1 MARIVPKLNLNKTPE
16 LVDNNSLIFAKNIR
30 FNANGLS
37 SDFGF
42 DEVLDLHEEIVG
54 VIPYNT
60 SFYIFTSS
68 NTIHHYD
75 ELTGIV
81 SICKCNWHWSGGE
94 IDGICTINLNGDVLL
109 TIAEH
114 HPTLVDKVPLK
125 IINLN
130 ESKFDDD
137 ESIYTQSPKVP
148 FINLINNSNYRNTIP
163 AGTYQFF
170 VRYEIRKDFY
180 TDWFPASKEL
190 FAGCKRS
197 LLTNQGGLNYI
208 DTTIDSDTSF
218 VLSVE
223 KPIIVKGFKSFQ
235 LGFIISHDNE
245 VYARAYKH
253 YSLDTNTIYFDY
265 DTEYIEEIDVRDILS
280 SPYSL
285 YNVGNVTSFKNKLY
299 ISNYN
304 ESDINPDLE
313 YFARSIDINREEIS
327 NNSVS
332 LFEGREINFDTQNPD
347 YIVSIAT
354 NDQDEQISENNPV
367 SISEII
373 EYSLNQNKDWIASA
387 PEVVDQSN
395 FKLINQFGVKTS
407 ITKATSQVIVT
418 DNEGVPTP
426 QTVIDNTGHYI
437 SDLVDDNIIDT
448 TIDINPDTNV
458 PELGVYE
465 VKKNYNGTVDTFKV
479 YNIEDVITL
488 VKNNVSKIN
497 KNTGKLVDTNN
508 NQVSFRIT
516 YYYKTSPSS
525 QDYWVAIILISF
537 SISLDGLVIN
547 YSTTN
552 TYSLVPNQGYNFY
565 VHLVKDNGEY
575 TNGYLINNEPLIVDE
590 PSGES
595 NTHDFPAIYPTFT
608 FKTNI
613 PEGYV
618 ACFISIAHVKN
629 KVAHVF
635 NIEALTAAGP
645 TGVDSYLGSCLE
657 LDTQLYPWLN
667 DIPVKNGEHN
677 YKINY
682 RASYDSEL
690 LTTFGGAGECV
701 FEDTTVTDTYGFIV
715 MPYEANPEYLNS
727 VRCTPYIRYE
737 IDESN
742 YTYDEYNSLNLL
754 GYLCRVKKPLRTKN
768 LTRYF
773 SGSDIYLKSS
783 SANAATGSSY
793 GISIVPLE
801 DDSDEWGAMYD
812 SVAFTIYSNFN
823 LNYLSLSE
831 KPTPRIITKSVTE
844 NGTTT
849 ITASHLLLARD
860 SSILSDI
867 YELVSM
873 YKSYTRKLYY
883 PYDTYNKLTR
893 FDNTIRSS
901 ILEGDEAKV
910 NLYKFRATDYYNVPT
925 DKGKIVNLVAVGDN
939 ILVHTQDSIY
949 KFSGQNSLTAAGGE
963 DVQMKESEV
972 FDTGIQELFGS
983 EYGYAGL
990 ADKKHQILSEF
1001 GYTFW
1006 DRDSGRIY
1014 LYTGNAQMK
1023 VLSDDITKL
1032 LRRKPIINLYLADD
1046 YYNNRIF
1053 ICIEFDE
1060 GNYIKKY
1067 ATLSYDFVAKSFI
1080 SLHDFKFDWSFK
1092 TKTKCY
1098 FVHNNVDIFK
1108 VGTEI
1113 GSYLALSTDD
1123 TPYPN
1128 HKRIDNDVIHYDCIV
1143 DVIFND
1149 RFEAIKTLNVLS
1161 WICNEIVK
1169 FDSTLNMAEE
1179 TFTNEPVEIRYKGNE
1194 LTIYTD
1200 SCATDTIDIS
1210 NRSNDTRLR
1219 QSEAPFDLKPFANSY
1234 KEVRYNLG
1242 KWTFN
1247 YFRNIL
1253 NRTNNPISPRKL
1265 DGEDTL
1271 VYGKYIVARFVF
1283 YQNVNFKFEDVTF
1296 FTDNNYNV

>member
-16 LVDNNSLIFAKNIR
+16 LVDNNSLIFAKNVR

-54 VIPYNT
+54 IIPYNT
-60 SFYIFTSS
+60 SFYVFTSS

-81 SICKCNWHWSGGE
+81 NICKCNWHWSGGK

-114 HPTLVDKVPLK
+114 HPTMVDKVPLK

-130 ESKFDDD
+130 ESRFDDD

-190 FAGCKRS
+190 FAGCKKS

-313 YFARSIDINREEIS
+313 YFARSIDINLEEIS
-327 NNSVS
+327 NDSVS

-437 SDLVDDNIIDT
+437 SDLVDDNVIDT
-448 TIDINPDTNV
+448 TIGINPDTNI

-465 VKKNYNGTVDTFKV
+465 VKKNYNGSVDTFKV
-479 YNIEDVITL
+479 YSIEDVITL

-525 QDYWVAIILISF
+525 QHYWVAIILISF

-547 YSTTN
+547 YNTTN
-552 TYSLVPNQGYNFY
+552 TYSLVPDQGYNFY

-575 TNGYLINNEPLIVDE
+575 TNGYLINNEHLIVDE

-793 GISIVPLE
+793 GISVVPLE
-801 DDSDEWGAMYD
+801 DNSTEWGAMYD
-812 SVAFTIYSNFN
+812 SVAFTVYSNFN

-844 NGTTT
+844 DGTTT
-849 ITASHLLLARD
+849 TTSHLLLARD

-963 DVQMKESEV
+963 DVQIKESEV

-983 EYGYAGL
+983 EFGYAGL
-990 ADKKHQILSEF
+990 ADKEHQILSEF

-1014 LYTGNAQMK
+1014 IYTGNAQIK
-1023 VLSDDITKL
+1023 VLSDDISKL
-1032 LRRKPIINLYLADD
+1032 LKYDIIENIHLADD

-1053 ICIEFDE
+1053 VCIEFSN
-1060 GNYIKKY
+1060 GKT

-1080 SLHDFKFDWSFK
+1080 SLHDFAFAKGFK

-1098 FVHNNVDIFK
+1098 FIYNDLVIYK
-1108 VGTEI
+1108 VGTELGTYEKLEI
-1113 GSYLALSTDD
+1113 EDIL
-1123 TPYPN
+1123 YPN
-1128 HKRIDNDVIHYDCIV
+1128 YSRISGTDTIHDCVV
-1143 DVIFND
+1143 DIIYND
-1149 RFEAIKTLNVLS
+1149 RFESIKTLNAIS
-1161 WICNEIVK
+1161 WICNKIVG
-1169 FDSTLNMAEE
+1169 FNAEVNMAEE
-1179 TFTNEPVEIRYKGNE
+1179 AYENNNTNPEERYKGDI
-1194 LTIYTD
+1194 LRLYTD
-1200 SCATDTIDIS
+1200 SCMTDDIS
-1210 NRSNDTRLR
+1210 LIGRSND
-1219 QSEAPFDLKPFANSY
+1219 SINDY
-1234 KEVRYNLG
+1234 KNVRYNQG
-1242 KWTFN
+1242 KWTYN
-1247 YFRNIL
+1247 YFRNIIHRSNDQIG
-1253 NRTNNPISPRKL
+1253 NRPFRQ
-1265 DGEDTL
+1265 DDTL
-1271 VYGKYIVARFVF
+1271 IYGKYIVARFIFNRTVD
-1283 YQNVNFKFEDVTF
+1283 FKFEDVTVN
-1296 FTDNNYNV
+1296 TSNDYNV